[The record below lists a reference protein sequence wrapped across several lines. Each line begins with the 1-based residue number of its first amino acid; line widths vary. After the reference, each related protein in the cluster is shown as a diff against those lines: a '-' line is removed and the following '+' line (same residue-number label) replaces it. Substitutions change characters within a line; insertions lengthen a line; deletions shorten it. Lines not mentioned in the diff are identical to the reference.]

1 MLKTTLLNTSLF
13 LLTTLIPTSAIAS
26 ELDKGKTYFQKSP
39 QLIEAAT
46 NFRRKNSTSAT
57 YHFII
62 EIPADAEEP
71 LKAIKIEQRENSRQN
86 IIFKS
91 RQTRAFI
98 GNLHSD
104 VNKQVLLLES
114 TLDEEYTQKTIT
126 VVFEKPIPPGN
137 TVTIEIKPKSNP
149 RRRGS
154 YLFGVTAYPQGN
166 NPQGL
171 YLGSRQINIT
181 K

>member
-39 QLIEAAT
+39 RLIEAAT

-71 LKAIKIEQRENSRQN
+71 LKAIQIEQRENSRQD
-86 IIFKS
+86 IIFKP
-91 RQTRAFI
+91 RQTRALI
-98 GNLHSD
+98 GNIHSG
-104 VNKQVLLLES
+104 VNEQVLLLEP
-114 TLDEEYTQKTIT
+114 TLDEEYTQKKIT

-137 TVTIEIKPKSNP
+137 TVTIEIKPKSNS
-149 RRRGS
+149 RQRGS